1 MYRVVVALAGIVVG
15 VIGMLLMYT
24 MITDAQFSNLSQLVL
39 MYVNKFP
46 AILIYVFY
54 KSTIIYLYLVPEDWS
69 YMSERIN
76 QHLNPLVG
84 NNIRRLRKERGLKAT
99 EVIAKLQLE
108 NVNVTTGIFSKVEN
122 GYNNPTVDMLVALT
136 KIFEC
141 DFNEFFKTE

>member
-1 MYRVVVALAGIVVG
+1 MC
-15 VIGMLLMYT
+15 
-24 MITDAQFSNLSQLVL
+24 
-39 MYVNKFP
+39 VNKFP
-46 AILIYVFY
+46 AILIYGFY

-141 DFNEFFKTE
+141 DFNVWISSACDTAPFDISSTALDISSVALLDWLAVAAISSPDLYN